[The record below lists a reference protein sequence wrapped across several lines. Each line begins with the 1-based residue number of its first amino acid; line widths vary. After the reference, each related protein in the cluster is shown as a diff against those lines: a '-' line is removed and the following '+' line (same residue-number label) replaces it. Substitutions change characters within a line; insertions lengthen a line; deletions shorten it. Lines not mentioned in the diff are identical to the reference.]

1 MRLRRMLNEQTML
14 LLVSFVV
21 GISLWAYVTSVR
33 RVAVVPTTTK
43 TVAVVPAIR
52 GEPLFGYSLL
62 GISITPQTVVITG
75 DPKALAQVETV
86 STDPVNL
93 GGATQPFVQE
103 VGIVAPPQVR
113 ASTRV
118 RVSVQVAP
126 AVAVTTVRGIRV
138 ETPRA
143 PSGFTVEVQ
152 PDLVTV
158 QVQGPVTLVTRLR
171 ASDFS
176 AHIDGL
182 DFSEGRQSVQVKVQ
196 APAQIEVLSIEPPG
210 VTVTVRKTG

>member
-33 RVAVVPTTTK
+33 RVPVVPTTTK

-75 DPKALAQVETV
+75 DPKVLAQVETV

-93 GGATQPFVQE
+93 AGATRPFVQE

-113 ASTRV
+113 ATTRIQ
-118 RVSVQVAP
+118 VSVQVAP

-171 ASDFS
+171 ADDFS
-176 AHIDGL
+176 AQIDGL
-182 DFSEGRQSVQVKVQ
+182 DFSEGRQRVQVKVQ
-196 APAQIEVLSIEPPG
+196 APAQIEVLSIEPPA